1 MSDNEVGILI
11 LIVVLFGG
19 ILLFGL
25 LFSIFKDLINSIFS
39 LNYDDFKK
47 SVSVQPQNIFTL
59 RLVAVNYLIFR
70 GFWVTVEIYSDFIIF
85 KMFNKALVVKDFSQ
99 LKLTGGFSS
108 LLIINCE
115 NTKLELALGKS
126 EYNIIKDFLEEKN
139 D

>member
-47 SVSVQPQNIFTL
+47 SVSVQPQNVFTL

-108 LLIINCE
+108 LLIVNCE
-115 NTKLELALGKS
+115 STKLELALGKN
-126 EYNIIKDFLEEKN
+126 EYKIIKDFLEDKN
-139 D
+139 V

>member
-47 SVSVQPQNIFTL
+47 SVSVQPQNVFTL

-126 EYNIIKDFLEEKN
+126 EYNIIKDFLKEKN

>member
-47 SVSVQPQNIFTL
+47 SVSVQPQNVFTL

-126 EYNIIKDFLEEKN
+126 EYNIIKDFLKENN